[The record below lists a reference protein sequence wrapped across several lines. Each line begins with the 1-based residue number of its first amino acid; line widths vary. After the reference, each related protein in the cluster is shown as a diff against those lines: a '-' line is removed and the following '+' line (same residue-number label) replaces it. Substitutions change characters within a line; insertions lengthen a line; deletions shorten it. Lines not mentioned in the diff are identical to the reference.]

1 MKKLMLLL
9 LGFMAWN
16 VTQAQ
21 CEPNENV
28 PDSVFVEPLPF
39 NADERP
45 DGGIALPACVG
56 ELYEF
61 TFTFNI
67 PQEYDSDFGTIP
79 IQAVDIPAED
89 GIEGLPASMDYVCD
103 PPTCEFPA
111 ESKGCVKIF
120 GTAEAS
126 EIGQYELT
134 LTATIRSLI
143 DLTIDVPQDLEAGS
157 QYLLD
162 VMTLEDC
169 NMVSTQEIFA
179 SQFTMRNQPNP
190 FNSWTQIVVD
200 ATVNGSYALF
210 VTDVFGKQIHQEAIQ
225 LFEGENIIPFDGSQL
240 PSGLYLYTISNGK
253 EGVSQKMAISR
264 N

>member
-67 PQEYDSDFGTIP
+67 PEEYDSDFGTIP
-79 IQAVDIPAED
+79 LTFCRYSCGRWNRGASSFN
-89 GIEGLPASMDYVCD
+89 GLCM
-103 PPTCEFPA
+103 
-111 ESKGCVKIF
+111 
-120 GTAEAS
+120 
-126 EIGQYELT
+126 
-134 LTATIRSLI
+134 
-143 DLTIDVPQDLEAGS
+143 
-157 QYLLD
+157 
-162 VMTLEDC
+162 
-169 NMVSTQEIFA
+169 
-179 SQFTMRNQPNP
+179 
-190 FNSWTQIVVD
+190 
-200 ATVNGSYALF
+200 
-210 VTDVFGKQIHQEAIQ
+210 
-225 LFEGENIIPFDGSQL
+225 
-240 PSGLYLYTISNGK
+240 
-253 EGVSQKMAISR
+253 
-264 N
+264 